1 MATIILEG
9 NSDSTIDKIVALAK
23 ELGLKLRVLSKS
35 EEADFKLGQYMLESK
50 TDTLVAEED
59 ILKLLKK

>member
-9 NSDSTIDKIVALAK
+9 NSDSTVDKIVALAK

>member
-9 NSDSTIDKIVALAK
+9 NADTPINKVIALAK
-23 ELGLKLRVLSKS
+23 ELGFKLRVLSAS
-35 EEADFKLGQYMLESK
+35 EEEDFKLGQYMQQSK
-50 TDTLVAEED
+50 TDTLVAEDD